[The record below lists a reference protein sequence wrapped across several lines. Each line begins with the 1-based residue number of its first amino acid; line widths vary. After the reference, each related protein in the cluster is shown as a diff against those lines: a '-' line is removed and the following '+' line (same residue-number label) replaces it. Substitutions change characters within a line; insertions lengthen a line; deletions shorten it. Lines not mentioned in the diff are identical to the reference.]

1 MKFPRDYPY
10 KANVQRA
17 LAIGPGGIYPSEA
30 PLSLREMTKARQ
42 KSGKFLDRV
51 AEESG
56 VAIAVLDENSDEAAA
71 SNNNSMCA
79 ALYTSPEFSADCAR
93 FCGRAF
99 ANVWREGKPVE
110 FQCHAGLHCK
120 ALPVKDGGRQF
131 VAIIGRTFVKAENY
145 RTATEKAITGKWRG
159 FVPSEFFEN
168 VLISG
173 SESAIEIAAKRL
185 DRFVA
190 VEKDSAAAPVD
201 DAMHLSESD
210 AAAEEASDSA
220 DAKTAA
226 FANLAAEIEEPAAA
240 EKPRAE
246 NDLAAWRALFGSLM
260 NQEYRHACASILE
273 FIEAKYGF
281 ETQIWLER
289 RDDSL
294 ESVVSRGRLK
304 RRLIRVGILAEDERL
319 VRAAGDEAA
328 VRLVERSRPQG
339 DGRSRSLFLFP
350 VRVGSDI
357 RSALAVECPEIEKE
371 KITELAR
378 FAQAVGPQL
387 EILRLRDEVSRHD
400 WVSRAVKKFNE
411 GLGQIDEQDFW
422 MNLTQI
428 SAELLGAE
436 RASLLV
442 NREKYG
448 DLEVRA
454 AIGAAVDLERV
465 PNLGS
470 RIARI
475 ALEKGAPVVAADFRS
490 IGLPASPPEWR
501 YRTSSFISFPIMIG
515 DRRLAVMNF
524 TDRAGR
530 DDFDERDV
538 DLLRTIA
545 PQIAVAIDHEA
556 LKDKAGELQQ
566 LSLTDPLTG
575 LLNRRYL
582 EERLSEEINR
592 ARRRFSEICLL
603 MIDVDYFKSYNDSF
617 GHTAG
622 DTALRLV
629 ANALKESLRA
639 ADVAARYGGEE
650 FSILLPQTST
660 EEAAIIADRI
670 RMSVEKIAFP
680 KRRVTIS
687 IGIAAFFPEFA
698 EPKDWISAADSALYE
713 AKGLG
718 RNRVCVYDRS
728 EDLLTGKI
736 N

>member
-1 MKFPRDYPY
+1 M
-10 KANVQRA
+10 QRA
-17 LAIGPGGIYPSEA
+17 LAIGAGGNHPSLA
-30 PLSLREMTKARQ
+30 PLSLREMIRSGR

-56 VAIAVLDENSDEAAA
+56 VAIAVLDENSKEAAV
-71 SNNNSMCA
+71 SNNNSICA
-79 ALYTSPEFSADCAR
+79 ALYSSSEFSADCAR
-93 FCGRAF
+93 YCGLAYK
-99 ANVWREGKPVE
+99 NVWQEGKSVDFE
-110 FQCHAGLHCK
+110 CHAGLFCR
-120 ALPVKDGGRQF
+120 ALPVRDRGRQF
-131 VAIIGRTFVKAENY
+131 VAIIGRSFAKAENY
-145 RTATEKAITGKWRG
+145 KAATDKTISGKWRG
-159 FVPSEFFEN
+159 FAPSEFFEN

-173 SESAIEIAAKRL
+173 SESAIETAAKRL
-185 DRFVA
+185 KRFA
-190 VEKDSAAAPVD
+190 TRENEPESISRDDTPQETESAIVT
-201 DAMHLSESD
+201 
-210 AAAEEASDSA
+210 EEASASYKDG
-220 DAKTAA
+220 DAVS
-226 FANLAAEIEEPAAA
+226 LESGAERETSTHASH
-240 EKPRAE
+240 KPRAE
-246 NDLAAWRALFGSLM
+246 SEMSAWRSLFGSLM
-260 NQEYRHACASILE
+260 NQEYREACTSILE

-281 ETQIWLER
+281 ESQIWLER

-294 ESVVSRGRLK
+294 ESAAARGRLK
-304 RRLIRVGILAEDERL
+304 RRLIRVGIPAGDERL
-319 VRAAGDEAA
+319 IRAVSEETP
-328 VRLVERSRPQG
+328 VRLIERIRG
-339 DGRSRSLFLFP
+339 LDGERQRSLYLFP

-357 RSALAVECPEIEKE
+357 RSALAVESPDITDAN
-371 KITELAR
+371 ITELSR

-411 GLGQIDEQDFW
+411 GLGRIDSQDFW

-448 DLEVRA
+448 DLEVKA

-465 PNLGS
+465 PNVGS
-470 RIARI
+470 RISRI
-475 ALEKGAPVVAADFRS
+475 ALEKGAPVVAADFRT
-490 IGLPASPPEWR
+490 IGIPASPPEWR

-556 LKDKAGELQQ
+556 LRDKAGELQQ

-582 EERLSEEINR
+582 EERLSEEISR
-592 ARRRFSEICLL
+592 ARRRRSEICLL

-650 FSILLPQTST
+650 FSILLPQTSV
-660 EEAAIIADRI
+660 EEAVIIADRI

-680 KRRVTIS
+680 KRKVTIS
-687 IGIAAFFPEFA
+687 IGIAGYLPAFE
-698 EPKDWISAADSALYE
+698 EPKDWIAAADLALYE

-718 RNRVCVYDRS
+718 RNRVCVYDS
-728 EDLLTGKI
+728 SGDSLTGKVH
-736 N
+736 

>member
-1 MKFPRDYPY
+1 MKFLPDYPY
-10 KANVQRA
+10 KATVQRA
-17 LAIGPGGIYPSEA
+17 LAFGAGGNHPSDA
-30 PLSLREMTKARQ
+30 LLSLRKMTKAGH

-51 AEESG
+51 AVESG
-56 VAIAVLDENSDEAAA
+56 VAIAVLDENSSEAAA
-71 SNNNSMCA
+71 ANNNSMCA
-79 ALYTSPEFSADCAR
+79 ALYTSPEFSADCAPH
-93 FCGRAF
+93 CGRAF
-99 ANVWREGKPVE
+99 ANAWREGKPVE
-110 FQCHAGLHCK
+110 YECHAGLYCK
-120 ALPVKDGGRQF
+120 ALPVKDRGRQF
-131 VAIIGRTFVKAENY
+131 VAIIGRTFLKAENY
-145 RTATEKAITGKWRG
+145 RSATEKAITGKWRG

-173 SESAIEIAAKRL
+173 SESAVEIAAKRL
-185 DRFVA
+185 NRFVA
-190 VEKDSAAAPVD
+190 SEKDVAD
-201 DAMHLSESD
+201 TREDEILHRSESD
-210 AAAEEASDSA
+210 AAEAKSDA
-220 DAKTAA
+220 VGTKTAPS
-226 FANLAAEIEEPAAA
+226 ANGAAEIEKPAAA
-240 EKPRAE
+240 AKPRTE
-246 NDLAAWRALFGSLM
+246 NDMAAWRSLFGSLM
-260 NQEYRHACASILE
+260 NQEYSDACASILE
-273 FIEAKYGF
+273 FVEAKYGF

-289 RDDSL
+289 RENSL
-294 ESVVSRGRLK
+294 ASVASRGRLK
-304 RRLIRVGILAEDERL
+304 RRLIRVGISAEDARL
-319 VRAAGDEAA
+319 IRAAGDEAA
-328 VRLVERSRPQG
+328 VRLIERSHAHG
-339 DGRSRSLFLFP
+339 DGGQRSLFLFP

-357 RSALAVECPEIEKE
+357 RSALAVECPEIDDA

-411 GLGQIDEQDFW
+411 GLGQIDEKDFW

-428 SAELLGAE
+428 SAELLRAE

-442 NREKYG
+442 SREKYG
-448 DLEVRA
+448 GLEVKA
-454 AIGAAVDLERV
+454 AIGAAVDLDRV

-515 DRRLAVMNF
+515 ERRLAVMNF
-524 TDRAGR
+524 TDRASGG
-530 DDFDERDV
+530 DFEERDV

-566 LSLTDPLTG
+566 LSLTDPLTA

-582 EERLSEEINR
+582 EERLSEEISR

-687 IGIAAFFPEFA
+687 IGIAAYLPEFA

-718 RNRVCVYDRS
+718 RNRVCIFDGS
-728 EDLLTGKI
+728 QDSLTGKI
-736 N
+736 G